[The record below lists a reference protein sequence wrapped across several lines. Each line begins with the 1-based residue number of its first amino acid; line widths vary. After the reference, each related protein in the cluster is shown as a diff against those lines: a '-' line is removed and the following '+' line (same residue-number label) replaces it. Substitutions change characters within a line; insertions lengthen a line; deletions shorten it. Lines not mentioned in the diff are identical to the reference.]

1 MKFTPNMSKTE
12 WKRGLTAMALAMLIV
27 PSLLTLVPGLEGSK
41 LEFAASLAN
50 CGAAVWFLRS
60 FLGRNISAALDRPLG
75 TLYLAALGYLAVAAF
90 ERLTV
95 PLVYLLLPDYV
106 NLNNE
111 AVLSGFSSDL
121 YLMVFTTVVLA
132 PIGEECFF
140 RGLLFRGIYDRS
152 PAAAWIC
159 SVGLFAAIHVLGF
172 LWTYSPMELLAS
184 MLIYI
189 PSGIILCV
197 TYHRSGNIIAPIL
210 AHSFVNLS
218 ACINALR

>member
-12 WKRGLTAMALAMLIV
+12 WKRGLTAMVLSMLVI
-27 PSLLTLVPGLEGSK
+27 PSLLALVPGLEGAK

-50 CGAAVWFLRS
+50 CAAAVYFLRR
-60 FLGRNISAALDRPLG
+60 FLARNLSAALDTPFS
-75 TLYLAALGYLAVAAF
+75 TLYLAALGYLAMAAF

-132 PIGEECFF
+132 PIAEECFF

-152 PAAAWIC
+152 PAAAWLC

-172 LWTYSPMELLAS
+172 LGSYSPLAVLGS

-189 PSGIILCV
+189 PSGVVLCV
-197 TYHRSGNIIAPIL
+197 TYRRSGHIIAPIL
-210 AHSFVNLS
+210 AHCFVNLS